1 MLVHAID
8 CDLNILY
15 ILSRHARI
23 YLDIILH
30 FMHAN
35 FIYGNVMLLSFKVF
49 QSIKLFHL
57 LLMNLSYHTAIEV
70 TTGLVKKT

>member
-35 FIYGNVMLLSFKVF
+35 FIY
-49 QSIKLFHL
+49 
-57 LLMNLSYHTAIEV
+57 AIEV